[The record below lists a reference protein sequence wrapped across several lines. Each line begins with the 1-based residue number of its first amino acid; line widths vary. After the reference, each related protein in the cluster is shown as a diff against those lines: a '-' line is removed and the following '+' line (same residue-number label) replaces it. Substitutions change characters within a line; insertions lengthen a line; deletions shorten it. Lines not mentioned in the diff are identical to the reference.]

1 MFGRT
6 FYHGTLRKYVI
17 LFGTLFNDVWVNRED
32 ANGNVKQVIKV
43 PLSYGPKEKF
53 LARIEGMDVGKDPQE
68 QPFATVLPRMGF
80 EMTSFNYA
88 PERKLSK
95 IRKFEV
101 RDYASNEDVRS
112 YQYTPVPYDITFA
125 LSIFVKNTEDGT
137 RIVEQILPY
146 FTPEWTT
153 TVQLVEKPDI
163 TLDIP
168 LVINDISQDDVYEG
182 SFEERR
188 ALIWT
193 INFTM
198 KAYLF
203 GPTRRNKVIKLANTQ
218 LYDSNVFTNIDDSIG
233 VLSPVAAIDVTPGQ
247 DSLGNATSNAELTIP
262 YSSISAEENWDYIVE
277 TTESQ

>member
-1 MFGRT
+1 M
-6 FYHGTLRKYVI
+6 
-17 LFGTLFNDVWVNRED
+17 FGTLFNDIFINRED
-32 ANGNVKQVIKV
+32 LNGNVKQVIKV

-53 LARIEGMDVGKDPQE
+53 LARIEGISEGKDAQE
-68 QPFATVLPRMGF
+68 QPVATVLPRMGF

-95 IRKFEV
+95 IKKFATNDFV
-101 RDYASNEDVRS
+101 QNENVKTH
-112 YQYTPVPYDITFA
+112 QYMPVPYDISFS
-125 LSIFVKNTEDGT
+125 LSIFVKNTDDGT

-153 TVQLVEKPDI
+153 TVQLVEDPDI

-168 LVINDISQDDVYEG
+168 LIINDISQDDVYEG

-203 GPTRRNKVIKLANTQ
+203 GPTRRDKVIKLANTQ
-218 LYDSNVFTNIDDSIG
+218 LYDSSIFTNIDDSIG
-233 VLSPVAAIDVTPGQ
+233 TVSALAEVQVYPGQ
-247 DSLGNATSNAELTIP
+247 DANGNPTIDANNTIS
-262 YSSISAEENWDYIVE
+262 YDSISSNESWNYIVDI
-277 TTESQ
+277 TDPIPQ